1 MGADSL
7 RNPGSRLKITTT
19 GVAFSTRSAYC
30 RATLISKKD
39 SSMKRL
45 LLLTAS
51 VASLSAFAAQGA
63 KVPGAENYAIDDSH
77 SGVVFGWNH
86 FGFSN
91 PSARFDKIEGSVLLD
106 KADLTKSSVVVTLPV
121 EGLDTRV
128 AKLDEVLK
136 SPDFFDSAKYPTIT
150 YKSTK
155 IEKTGGNGLKITGD
169 LTVHGVTKP
178 VTLDAKVNKIGL
190 FEIPGVVKAQTAGF
204 DATTVIRRSDFGVTK
219 FLPAVSDEI
228 PVRITLDAKLAQAQ

>member
-1 MGADSL
+1 
-7 RNPGSRLKITTT
+7 
-19 GVAFSTRSAYC
+19 
-30 RATLISKKD
+30 
-39 SSMKRL
+39 MKRL

-63 KVPGAENYAIDDSH
+63 KVPNAENYAIDDSH

-106 KADLTKSSVVVTLPV
+106 EADLTKSSVVVTLPL

-150 YKSTK
+150 FKSTK
-155 IEKTGGNGLKITGD
+155 IEKTGEIGLKITGD